1 MKEKKDGKSRT
12 PYSGGCG
19 LSLNNSPL
27 ASSTTEKDEL
37 NSSLA
42 LRSYHHHPAQHH
54 TYYQTAPPPPPSSMS
69 MTFSSNSTSN
79 YSKAFQQQPT
89 IDYNPSTATDMY
101 EMSTNYCMKQSPTSP
116 FNPSNYYNN
125 GVGNN
130 LKTNYI
136 PPTSYERHP
145 VSFDSY
151 YFNSD
156 ASAVLHHQTS
166 GPAAP
171 PFA

>member
-1 MKEKKDGKSRT
+1 MKEKKDGKCRT
-12 PYSGGCG
+12 PYGTGCG
-19 LSLNNSPL
+19 IGLNNSPL

-37 NSSLA
+37 NSSLN
-42 LRSYHHHPAQHH
+42 LRSYHHHPQHH
-54 TYYQTAPPPPPSSMS
+54 GYYQAPPPPMS
-69 MTFSSNSTSN
+69 VTFSSSSSN
-79 YSKAFQQQPT
+79 YSKPFQQQ
-89 IDYNPSTATDMY
+89 IDYNTTTPTDMY
-101 EMSTNYCMKQSPTSP
+101 EMTTNYCIKQSPTSP
-116 FNPSNYYNN
+116 FNPSNYYTN

-136 PPTSYERHP
+136 PPTSYERPP

-156 ASAVLHHQTS
+156 TSSVIHHQQS

>member
-12 PYSGGCG
+12 PFGGSCG
-19 LSLNNSPL
+19 MGLNNSPL

-42 LRSYHHHPAQHH
+42 LRSYHHHPQHH
-54 TYYQTAPPPPPSSMS
+54 NYYQPPPPPSTMS
-69 MTFSSNSTSN
+69 VPFSSSTSSN
-79 YSKAFQQQPT
+79 YTKSFQQQ
-89 IDYNPSTATDMY
+89 IDYNTTTPTDMY
-101 EMSTNYCMKQSPTSP
+101 EMTTNYCMKQSPTSP
-116 FNPSNYYNN
+116 FNPSNYYTNT
-125 GVGNN
+125 VGNN

-136 PPTSYERHP
+136 PATSYERTP

-156 ASAVLHHQTS
+156 TSSVIHHQQS